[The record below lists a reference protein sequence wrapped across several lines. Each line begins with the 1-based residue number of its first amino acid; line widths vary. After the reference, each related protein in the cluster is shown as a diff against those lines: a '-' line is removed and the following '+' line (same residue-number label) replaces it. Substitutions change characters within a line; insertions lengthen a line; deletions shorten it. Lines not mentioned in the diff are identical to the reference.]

1 MSAIQ
6 VGDYVIPHCP
16 EFPNA
21 LLAPCR
27 VRNVYKNGKLRAL
40 SDDGSVEHVGP
51 VDVFKKADQ

>member
-1 MSAIQ
+1 MSDIK
-6 VGDYVIPHCP
+6 VGDYVVPHYP

-21 LLAPCR
+21 RLTPCR

-51 VDVFKKADQ
+51 VDIFKKADQ